1 MKRMKFLPL
10 VLLFGVV
17 LFSCEKDSTK
27 EWQYKYGFTPQ
38 DVIGHFT
45 YSGVSDAFEGLT
57 ESEYFHLCDDAIID
71 ISSSGV
77 NGLQFNIR
85 CPKADFTRSY
95 TGQHNAGDEDFL
107 IQIKASQSTYADEV
121 TAYVYTNKSGKIR
134 LHGYAR
140 KAKYHPATDE
150 YYWVNYYFDV
160 IKN

>member
-1 MKRMKFLPL
+1 MKRMKILPL

-85 CPKADFTRSY
+85 CPKAAFTRSY
-95 TGQHNAGDEDFL
+95 TGQHNAGDDDFL
-107 IQIKASQSTYADEV
+107 IHIKACISLFTGKAFKLQYKLDGR
-121 TAYVYTNKSGKIR
+121 NSG
-134 LHGYAR
+134 
-140 KAKYHPATDE
+140 
-150 YYWVNYYFDV
+150 NSFM
-160 IKN
+160 